1 MIDFLNFAMVAGG
14 VAAGVPIL
22 VHLLNKRRFKRVP
35 WGAMMFLRASLSRVS
50 RRIRMENFLLLLL
63 RILIIA
69 AIVAAFMRP
78 YVKTKFTLFGGQSKT
93 AMVILIDGSLS
104 MQYER
109 DGKMNLEHAK
119 QAAKDL
125 VNSLK
130 KGDSVSIFVI
140 TDRTEPVA
148 ENPIWDFKR
157 AEDGIDSIKPSFKRA
172 DFVHAVDTAV
182 RHLPKL
188 KNPAKEIFVITD
200 LQQSGWS
207 PDKLDYW
214 REVVKPLS
222 VTKDYPQPP
231 PIKIVD
237 ISEGKTENTAITS
250 VSYEPRTVGVNRDVS
265 IIYQAWNYGK
275 SARAVRVTPTVGAF
289 ERPLLAKSPMVE
301 AERSVTDSIP
311 LKFDTPGKHAVV
323 LRAEDDEMKAD
334 NVRYLVVNVLKDV
347 PVLVADGAPS
357 LQPFKGETD
366 FLGAALSPRLSTQI
380 GGETLALAKPR
391 IVRVPEFQNTN
402 LSEYPVVILAN
413 VSNLDA
419 AKTTELERYVEEG
432 GGLLIFPG
440 DLTDMQYFNTL
451 LYRDGKG
458 ILPGAIVETEGDD
471 KDREKY
477 VNIGGPPYSHPA
489 LKQFNDPSKGDLTIG
504 RIRKWFKLDVP
515 PGDDKVTVMA
525 AFTNGRPWLVEKKVG
540 RGRVILCST
549 PCDADW
555 TDLPVRKF
563 YVPLVHE
570 LVYYL
575 ATGEQTT
582 SNLLVGKT
590 IDYLI
595 QSETLDQESGELI
608 HPAEDTG
615 IPSAES
621 RRTKVQFVQERG
633 GWIARSE
640 PLNHPGI
647 YRLVYKTAEG
657 EQSVDFAVNLDTEEF
672 NLTQLS
678 DKEAAS
684 LKDAMGGE
692 VIKVAEISNLEKQRF
707 GVEIWRHI
715 AYILLVLL
723 FVELWMTSRRT
734 KRQDVDAVEV
744 PDAVLNK

>member
-1 MIDFLNFAMVAGG
+1 MDFLNFAMVAGG
-14 VAAGVPIL
+14 AAASVPIL

-50 RRIRMENFLLLLL
+50 RRLRMENFLLLLL
-63 RILIIA
+63 RILIVA
-69 AIVAAFMRP
+69 AIVFAFMRP
-78 YVKTKFTLFGGQSKT
+78 YIKTKFTLFGGQQKT

-109 DGKMNLEHAK
+109 DGRMNLEHAK
-119 QAAKDL
+119 QAAKGL
-125 VNSLK
+125 VNSLR
-130 KGDSVSIFVI
+130 KGDSVSIFVV

-157 AEDGIDSIKPSFKRA
+157 AEDGINSIKPSFKRA
-172 DFVHAVDTAV
+172 DFVHGVDTAI

-188 KNPAKEIFVITD
+188 KNLAKEIFVITD
-200 LQQSGWS
+200 LQRSGWS
-207 PDKLDYW
+207 PEKLEYW
-214 REVVKPLS
+214 RDIVKPLS

-250 VSYEPRTVGVNRDVS
+250 VTYEPRTVGVNRDVS
-265 IIYQAWNYGK
+265 VLFQAWNYGK
-275 SARAVRVTPTVGAF
+275 SARAVRVTPSVGAF
-289 ERPLLAKSPMVE
+289 ERPLLAKSPTVD
-301 AERSVTDSIP
+301 AERSVTDSIT
-311 LKFDTPGKHAVV
+311 LKFDSPGKHAVI
-323 LRAEDDEMKAD
+323 LRAEPDEMKPD
-334 NVRYLVVNVLKDV
+334 NVRYIVVNVLKDV

-380 GGETLALAKPR
+380 GGETLALAKPK

-440 DLTDMQYFNTL
+440 DLSDTQFFNTL
-451 LYRDGKG
+451 LYRDGRG
-458 ILPGAIVETEGDD
+458 ILPAAMVETEGDD

-477 VNIGGPPYSHPA
+477 VNIGGPPYPHPA
-489 LKQFNDPSKGDLTIG
+489 LKQFNDVSKGDLTVG

-515 PGDDKVTVMA
+515 PGDDKLTVLA
-525 AFTNGRPWLVEKKVG
+525 SFVNGRPWLIEKKVG

-563 YVPLVHE
+563 YVPLIHE

-575 ATGEQTT
+575 ATGEQTS
-582 SNLLVGKT
+582 SNLIVGRG
-590 IDYLI
+590 IDHPI
-595 QSETLDQESGELI
+595 QSETLDQESGALVYPDE
-608 HPAEDTG
+608 EKG
-615 IPSAES
+615 IPTKES
-621 RRTKVQFVQERG
+621 KRTKIEFAQDRG
-633 GWIARSE
+633 AWVARSE
-640 PLNHPGI
+640 PLNLPGI
-647 YRLVYKTAEG
+647 YQLVYKTAEG
-657 EQSVDFAVNLDTEEF
+657 EQSVFFAVNLDNEEF
-672 NLTQLS
+672 NLTPLAE
-678 DKEAAS
+678 KETRD
-684 LKDAMGGE
+684 LREAMGG
-692 VIKVAEISNLEKQRF
+692 VVVKAGEIEGLEQQRF